1 MVEQF
6 QNNDVPLFLVSLK
19 AGGTG
24 LNLTSA
30 SVVIHIDPWW
40 NIAAQNQETDRAYR
54 IGQENNVQVFNFITK
69 NTIEEKILKMQ
80 DAKKELS
87 DLFVE
92 NSSGGFASL
101 SKDELLGLF
110 SLD

>member
-1 MVEQF
+1 M
-6 QNNDVPLFLVSLK
+6 
-19 AGGTG
+19 
-24 LNLTSA
+24 
-30 SVVIHIDPWW
+30 
-40 NIAAQNQETDRAYR
+40 
-54 IGQENNVQVFNFITK
+54 QVFNFITK

>member
-1 MVEQF
+1 
-6 QNNDVPLFLVSLK
+6 
-19 AGGTG
+19 
-24 LNLTSA
+24 
-30 SVVIHIDPWW
+30 
-40 NIAAQNQETDRAYR
+40 
-54 IGQENNVQVFNFITK
+54 
-69 NTIEEKILKMQ
+69 MQ

-92 NSSGGFASL
+92 NSSGGFANL